1 LPEIVRRQRSSLTA
15 IVASCRIWEMR
26 TLLGLAILFGDPLTF
41 DTTPLGEKD
50 RPCRPGPMASDW
62 NPYDNIP
69 TTTKKGV
76 DYLEAQAKTEEPFF
90 LYFAYPSPHAPIIP
104 NDEFDGKSK
113 AGLYGDLVYETDHSI
128 GQLLKA
134 LKDSG
139 QAENPIVIF
148 SADNGPEHYACARDA
163 KFDHWSAHPF
173 R

>member
-1 LPEIVRRQRSSLTA
+1 
-15 IVASCRIWEMR
+15 MR